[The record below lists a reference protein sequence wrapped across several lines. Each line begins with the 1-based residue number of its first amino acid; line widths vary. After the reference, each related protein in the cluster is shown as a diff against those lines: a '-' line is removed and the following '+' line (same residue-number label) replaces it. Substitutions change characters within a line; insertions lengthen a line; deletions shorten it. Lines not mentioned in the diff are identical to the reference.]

1 MNSPI
6 AYPLGA
12 PKLTGSTLTVDAAL
26 NQPQLITQRIADLTK
41 QKFIVDKVF
50 ASSGFSVAGGA
61 VLYEVAAPGNEYL
74 SRDIEA
80 VAPGNEYPIVSSGR
94 PETAIANAED
104 YGGKFF
110 VSDAAKIR
118 NDKRV
123 MDRDVTALANT
134 IVRKVN
140 TRTVATIEAALTKYH
155 ETGENNLIVTGH
167 SWTDAI
173 TVGPAAE
180 LTPSGSLPAADFATA
195 QWLADIDEMGLT
207 FDLWIVHPNE
217 LKALKIAYGSELE
230 KVLASNGIELFSTNR
245 MAPGTAYAVDTGE
258 VGFISYEQGLTTET
272 WREQKTKRTWV
283 QSWAIP
289 LMGVSNPQAIRKFTG
304 LAA

>member
-61 VLYEVAAPGNEYL
+61 VLYEVAAPGQEYL
-74 SRDIEA
+74 SRDIEQ
-80 VAPGNEYPIVSSGR
+80 VTPGNEYPVVSAGR
-94 PETAIANAED
+94 PDTEIANVED
-104 YGGKFF
+104 WGGKFF
-110 VSDAAKIR
+110 ITDAAKIR

-123 MDRDVTALANT
+123 MDREVTALANT
-134 IVRKVN
+134 IVRKIN
-140 TRTVATIEAALTKYH
+140 TRAVETIEAALTKYH
-155 ETGENNLIVTGH
+155 EEGENNLIVIGH
-167 SWTDAI
+167 SWKSAI
-173 TVGPAAE
+173 TVGPATD
-180 LTPSGSLPAADFATA
+180 LTASDELPAADFATA
-195 QWLADIDEMGLT
+195 QWLADLDEMGLV
-207 FDLWIVHPNE
+207 FDLWIIHPNE
-217 LKALKIAYGSELE
+217 HKALKIAYGSELDA
-230 KVLASNGIELFSTNR
+230 VLKANGITVFSTNR

-289 LMGVSNPQAIRKFTG
+289 AMGVTNPQAIRKFTG